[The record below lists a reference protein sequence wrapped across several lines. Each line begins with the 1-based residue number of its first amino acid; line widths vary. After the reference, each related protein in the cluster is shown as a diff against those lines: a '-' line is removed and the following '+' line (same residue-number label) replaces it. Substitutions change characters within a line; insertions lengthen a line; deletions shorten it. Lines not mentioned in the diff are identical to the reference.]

1 MLNQSN
7 NNFNNNIDLYKEWI
21 KIKEIEQEVIQ
32 RRREIEDSL
41 IEEMR
46 VNLNEEG
53 TQNFENEEYKV
64 KVVTRFNRKI
74 DADSLQE
81 LAIGEGL
88 QDYLKTLFRWKP
100 DLNMTAWKATDKSI
114 TDILSRAITTTPGR
128 ASFTITTKQTKGD

>member
-1 MLNQSN
+1 MN
-7 NNFNNNIDLYKEWI
+7 LYQEWI
-21 KIKEIEQEVIQ
+21 KAKKIEQEVIQ

-74 DADSLQE
+74 DADELQDI
-81 LAIGEGL
+81 AIGEGL

-100 DLNMTAWKATDKSI
+100 DLNMTAWKATDKTI

-128 ASFTITTKQTKGD
+128 ASFTITTKGEK

>member
-1 MLNQSN
+1 MEN
-7 NNFNNNIDLYKEWI
+7 NLYKEWI

-32 RRREIEDSL
+32 RRREIEDLL

-74 DADSLQE
+74 DADSLQDI
-81 LAIGEGL
+81 AIGEGL

-128 ASFTITTKQTKGD
+128 ASFTITTKQTKGEK

>member
-1 MLNQSN
+1 MN
-7 NNFNNNIDLYKEWI
+7 LYQEWI
-21 KIKEIEQEVIQ
+21 KAKKTEQHAIEK
-32 RRREIEDSL
+32 RREIEDQL
-41 IEEMR
+41 IHEMR

-53 TQNFENEEYKV
+53 TQNFENEEYKI

-100 DLNMTAWKATDKSI
+100 DLNMTAWKATDKTI
-114 TDILSRAITTTPGR
+114 TDVLSRAITTTPGR
-128 ASFTITTKQTKGD
+128 ASFTITTKENNKNKGD

>member
-1 MLNQSN
+1 MN
-7 NNFNNNIDLYKEWI
+7 LYQEWI
-21 KIKEIEQEVIQ
+21 KAKKIEQDAIDK
-32 RRREIEDSL
+32 RREIEDSL

-53 TQNFENEEYKV
+53 TQNFDNEEYKV

-74 DADSLQE
+74 DADSLQDI
-81 LAIGEGL
+81 AIGEGL

-100 DLNMTAWKATDKSI
+100 DLNMTAWKATDKTI

-128 ASFTITTKQTKGD
+128 ASFTITTKGEK